1 MRKPLVLVEGGGEV
15 GTAVALRLWH
25 AGWPVVVYELPRPL
39 VLRRQLSVAEAAFVG
54 AVVRDGVRAV
64 RVMQPE
70 AAAALLAWPVAGP
83 RCASRV
89 ALPVYIGARTEA
101 LARLR
106 PAVVVDARMRRD
118 AVEAQRGLAPLV
130 IGLGPGFRAGETV
143 DVVVETCPGPALGQV
158 LWEGAA
164 RPHVSRSCLSGQASA
179 ERYAYAPRAGLW
191 RTTRAIGDQVA
202 AGELLGT
209 LAGAPVYAPAAGCL
223 RGLVHDAVLVPAGQK
238 LAAVHPGDWQRKE
251 AGIGQ
256 RAAAIAAS
264 VAALV
269 AHYCAAPTATVSGC

>member
-1 MRKPLVLVEGGGEV
+1 VREPLVLVEGGGEV
-15 GTAVALRLWH
+15 GTAVALCLWH
-25 AGWPVVVYELPRPL
+25 AGWPVVVCELPRPL
-39 VLRRQLSVAEAAFVG
+39 VLRRHLSVAEAAFVG

-64 RVMQPE
+64 RVTRPE
-70 AAAALLAWPVAGP
+70 AAAALLAWRSARP
-83 RCASRV
+83 RVASRA
-89 ALPVYIGARTEA
+89 ALPVYIGPCAAA

-106 PAVVVDARMRRD
+106 PAVVVDARMRRG
-118 AVEAQRGLAPLV
+118 AAEAQRGLAPLV

-143 DVVVETCPGPALGQV
+143 DVVVETCPGPTLGQV

-164 RPHVSRSCLSGQASA
+164 RPHVSRSCLAGRESA

-191 RTTRAIGDQVA
+191 RTARTIGDRVA
-202 AGELLGT
+202 AGEPLGT

-251 AGIGQ
+251 AGISW

-269 AHYCAAPTATVSGC
+269 ARYCAAPTAVVSGR